1 MIYTP
6 AIRRKPFDLA
16 DLQQLT
22 AAGALFLCMF
32 ALSPAFANNAASF
45 PLAALPVLLL
55 IALLPAWPRP
65 ALLALPLIIAAM
77 PGEWAVSRHVWMLL
91 IPFAAASLAR
101 LDPIA
106 FDRVLIWSGTGH
118 AVAVLLNHDASGRGI
133 GYLANA
139 NLAAGLLA
147 VLLLITLT
155 SRPLRKTWPNAL
167 LMIAALIMTRS
178 IGGAL
183 AALAGVAA
191 LLPVQLGGALAL
203 IMFAGV
209 IIALIMSRGYWSERL
224 DLWTVAAQVWRDSGG
239 MGAGPGAFAT
249 AWHAA
254 YPAAYF
260 AHSHAHNLILQIAA
274 EVGIVG
280 LAALVG
286 LADWVQKNT
295 WRRGQVLLI
304 AVFVHGMVDC
314 VLLYPLMLLVVTGAI
329 LQDRAGYLCK
339 YRVS

>member
-6 AIRRKPFDLA
+6 AIRRGPFDLA

-22 AAGALFLCMF
+22 AAGALFLCLF
-32 ALSPAFANNAASF
+32 ALAPAFANNAASY
-45 PLAALPVLLL
+45 PLAVLAVLLL
-55 IALLPAWPRP
+55 VFALPAWPRP

-77 PGEWAVSRHVWMLL
+77 PGEWAMSRHVWMLL
-91 IPFAAASLAR
+91 IPLAVASLER
-101 LDPIA
+101 LDPWL
-106 FDRVLIWSGTGH
+106 FDRVLIWAGTGH
-118 AVAVLLNHDASGRGI
+118 AVAVLLNHDAAGRGI

-139 NLAAGLLA
+139 NLAAGMLA

-155 SRPLRKTWPNAL
+155 SRWASTVCWANAL
-167 LMIAALIMTRS
+167 LMAAALLMTRS
-178 IGGAL
+178 VGGLL
-183 AALAGVAA
+183 AALAGFAA
-191 LLPVQLGGALAL
+191 LLPWQLGAALL
-203 IMFAGV
+203 LTMFAGGV
-209 IIALIMSRGYWSERL
+209 IALLIAGRGYWAERL

-239 MGAGPGAFAT
+239 LGAGPGAFAA
-249 AWHAA
+249 AWSNA

-260 AHSHAHNLILQIAA
+260 AHSHAHNLILQVAA

-304 AVFVHGMVDC
+304 AVFVHGLVDC
-314 VLLYPLMLLVVTGAI
+314 VLLYPLLLLVVAGAVM
-329 LQDRAGYLCK
+329 QDRLK
-339 YRVS
+339 IN